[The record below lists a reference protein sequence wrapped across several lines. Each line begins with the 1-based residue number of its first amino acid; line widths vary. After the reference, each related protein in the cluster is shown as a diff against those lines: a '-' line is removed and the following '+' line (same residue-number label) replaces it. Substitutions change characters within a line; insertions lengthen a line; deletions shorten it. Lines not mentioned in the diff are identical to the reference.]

1 MFEEMDHAHLGKILD
16 EQREIVEACRKRKV
30 KPPQVLLILDDLG
43 DQGDVLASRRGGKS
57 GGSWLTTLACRSRHL
72 CLTWICSV
80 QKLNQA
86 GLTIRANTRCMCV
99 WRLRNHKE
107 IEILAEEMSG
117 FYPKDVIMD
126 LYTHATSEP
135 YSFLFVR
142 LDAKT
147 RRDAF
152 WLRFE
157 SRLVPETSEDD
168 KDGPGS
174 LDRSAR
180 QPLAEQRSEP
190 TTVQQ
195 AGSNLPNS
203 GTRGKALKRDPGGS
217 GVRTRAGTVP
227 KH

>member
-1 MFEEMDHAHLGKILD
+1 
-16 EQREIVEACRKRKV
+16 
-30 KPPQVLLILDDLG
+30 
-43 DQGDVLASRRGGKS
+43 
-57 GGSWLTTLACRSRHL
+57 
-72 CLTWICSV
+72 
-80 QKLNQA
+80 
-86 GLTIRANTRCMCV
+86 MCV

-168 KDGPGS
+168 KDGSGPVG
-174 LDRSAR
+174 RSAR
-180 QPLAEQRSEP
+180 QPVAQQRPEPAAVRSE
-190 TTVQQ
+190 
-195 AGSNLPNS
+195 GNNLPS
-203 GTRGKALKRDPGGS
+203 AGTAGKALKRHPVWSSLRTQPRNVPGHQ
-217 GVRTRAGTVP
+217 TKKA
-227 KH
+227 

>member
-1 MFEEMDHAHLGKILD
+1 MDHAHLGKILD
-16 EQREIVEACRKRKV
+16 EQREIVEACRKRAV

-168 KDGPGS
+168 KDGPGPV
-174 LDRSAR
+174 DASAR
-180 QPLAEQRSEP
+180 QPLSKQRPEP
-190 TTVQQ
+190 TQVRQEGGDLPDAGQ
-195 AGSNLPNS
+195 AG
-203 GTRGKALKRDPGGS
+203 KAQQRHPVRSSVRPRPGALRD
-217 GVRTRAGTVP
+217 
-227 KH
+227 H